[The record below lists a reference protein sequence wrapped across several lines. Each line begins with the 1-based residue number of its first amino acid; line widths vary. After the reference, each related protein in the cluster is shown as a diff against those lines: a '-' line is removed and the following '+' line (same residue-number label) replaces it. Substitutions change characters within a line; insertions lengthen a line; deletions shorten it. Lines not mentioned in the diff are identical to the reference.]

1 VVGVK
6 DGEDIMQKREKER
19 GKAMN
24 KDINKTL
31 QALVPILQMNG
42 EKVVSIEAVRNR
54 YKYGTQSCW
63 EEAAEIT
70 YENGCREYVNIECD
84 SNLTAV
90 RDVLAVIQGIKAPVD
105 PFHIDAIERRIYE
118 K

>member
-1 VVGVK
+1 
-6 DGEDIMQKREKER
+6 
-19 GKAMN
+19 MN
-24 KDINKTL
+24 KDINQTL

-42 EKVVSIEAVRNR
+42 EKVVSIEAVRIR
-54 YKYGTQSCW
+54 YKYGTQSYR

-70 YENGCREYVNIECD
+70 YENGRREYVDIECD

-90 RDVLAVIQGIKAPVD
+90 RDVLAVIQGIKAPGD
-105 PFHIDAIERRIYE
+105 IFHIDVIERGIYE